1 MAHVTKH
8 PTYPKYRLKIGQM
21 PDFSGAND
29 IDGEE
34 PFGVKDGVNKV
45 FNLANTPIK
54 NSYKVFRDGMRLR
67 RGADYDYVV
76 NGKEITFTEAPPAK
90 STILVDYKMMVPVS

>member
-8 PTYPKYRLKIGQM
+8 PTHPKYRMKVGTM
-21 PDFSGAND
+21 PDFSGEND
-29 IDGEE
+29 VDGEQ
-34 PFGVKDGVNKV
+34 PFGVVDGVNKIFV
-45 FNLANTPIK
+45 LANNPIK

-76 NGKEITFTEAPPAK
+76 NGKEITFTEPPPK
-90 STILVDYKMMVPVS
+90 NSTILVDYKLQVATS